1 MDTANVLVELVEDGY
16 NENDIATTLQSI
28 TDVYGQIFQKHSRS
42 SGSPRS
48 LTRRRVKNGKA
59 GAGQLIRTGV
69 SGQTQS
75 GVSRGNSNNSNA
87 INSGSNS
94 QNNSNASK
102 NNSGGNQSGK
112 YSKDDTI
119 FDDFEDEVMF
129 TADGGKGYQGL

>member
-1 MDTANVLVELVEDGY
+1 MKTTSQQLSKVLLTCMDRYSKSTVVQVG
-16 NENDIATTLQSI
+16 
-28 TDVYGQIFQKHSRS
+28 
-42 SGSPRS
+42 GSPRS

-129 TADGGKGYQGL
+129 TADGAVRLKDSARRR